1 MKLQTLNSPLLE
13 NLEPMLNESIYHFLV
28 EFQKGR
34 TDFSELGSIFFRLTQ
49 TMTDPPLEFIWFY
62 SALTFQTA
70 KSSNLRDPHNFL
82 LSLKDLFHSL
92 VSFRIPSDSSY
103 LTQVSLLAPVLYQL
117 VNLKFLISSCKA
129 EIEGLVDAV
138 VSHIILCCNNDLV
151 EQEVRGFKSSVSW
164 VSLVPIWIADQVNE
178 NQGRVDGLQ
187 LFFPLST
194 EDIRQGINEDSGTA
208 YLAGIVMIE
217 SFLLRLC
224 LMFDSEAS
232 RKELH
237 KDVKSYAAQ
246 IIKGFKKNPTFLV
259 MLFKLLLEPNLP
271 VAELL
276 SSTDELLLKKLLFD
290 VALDLGSFLNYD
302 TSSWLSDVQYK
313 DIAILW
319 LFLTNSALQFA
330 SENGDHAGVGCYM
343 NGFSASQLP
352 LQIISWVTSGTNMKP
367 TTPDISSPKDLI
379 GWLLVLEKQGLKIC
393 DYSISGLHEKTLKD
407 KKSMGINNGVK
418 DGDSMIEDAPI
429 QINGR
434 RKRDTMGFEC
444 EVQKQ
449 IKVIKCCH
457 ENQGDGGFRS
467 KNEVGNAVS
476 DQEMVDMV
484 R

>member
-246 IIKGFKKNPTFLV
+246 IIKGFKKNPTFLG
-259 MLFKLLLEPNLP
+259 E
-271 VAELL
+271 
-276 SSTDELLLKKLLFD
+276 
-290 VALDLGSFLNYD
+290 
-302 TSSWLSDVQYK
+302 
-313 DIAILW
+313 ILH
-319 LFLTNSALQFA
+319 
-330 SENGDHAGVGCYM
+330 D
-343 NGFSASQLP
+343 P
-352 LQIISWVTSGTNMKP
+352 LQ
-367 TTPDISSPKDLI
+367 DL
-379 GWLLVLEKQGLKIC
+379 
-393 DYSISGLHEKTLKD
+393 
-407 KKSMGINNGVK
+407 
-418 DGDSMIEDAPI
+418 
-429 QINGR
+429 
-434 RKRDTMGFEC
+434 
-444 EVQKQ
+444 
-449 IKVIKCCH
+449 
-457 ENQGDGGFRS
+457 
-467 KNEVGNAVS
+467 
-476 DQEMVDMV
+476 
-484 R
+484 

>member
-70 KSSNLRDPHNFL
+70 KSSNLTDPHSFFL
-82 LSLKDLFHSL
+82 SVKDLFHSL
-92 VSFRIPSDSSY
+92 VSFPNPSDSSY
-103 LTQVSLLAPVLYQL
+103 LKQVSLLAPVLYQL
-117 VNLKFLISSCKA
+117 VNSKFSISSFNT
-129 EIEGLVDAV
+129 EIECLVDAIV
-138 VSHIILCCNNDLV
+138 THIIMCCNNDSV
-151 EQEVRGFKSSVSW
+151 QQEIRAYKSSVSW

-194 EDIRQGINEDSGTA
+194 EDIRQGINGDSGMA

-217 SFLLRLC
+217 SFLMKLC

-232 RKELH
+232 RKESH

-259 MLFKLLLEPNLP
+259 MLFKVLLEPSLP
-271 VAELL
+271 VAKLL
-276 SSTDELLLKKLLFD
+276 STTDEVILRGLLFE
-290 VALDLGSFLNYD
+290 VALDLGSFLNYN
-302 TSSWLSDVQYK
+302 TSPWLSDLQYK
-313 DIAILW
+313 DISILW
-319 LFLTNSALQFA
+319 LFVTNSALQFA
-330 SENGDHAGVGCYM
+330 SENGDNAGVGCYM
-343 NGFSASQLP
+343 NGFSSSQLP
-352 LQIISWVTSGTNMKP
+352 QQIISWVARTNMNP
-367 TTPDISSPKDLI
+367 TTPDISSPMELI
-379 GWLLVLEKQGLKIC
+379 GWLLVLEKQGIKIC
-393 DYSISGLHEKTLKD
+393 DYSISDLHEKILKYN
-407 KKSMGINNGVK
+407 KKSTGVK
-418 DGDSMIEDAPI
+418 DGDGMVVEDAPI
-429 QINGR
+429 RINGR
-434 RKRDTMGFEC
+434 RKRDTMGFDC

-449 IKVIKCCH
+449 IKVIKCGH
-457 ENQGDGGFRS
+457 ENQGDGGFCG
-467 KNEVGNAVS
+467 KNEGGNAVS